1 MLAAILQYMR
11 PSINMPVVVNEPLTN
26 ARNKASTTA
35 YSGQD
40 FTAYFIFA
48 QLSLRVEVR
57 LKTRCSGVES
67 LSVQK

>member
-1 MLAAILQYMR
+1 
-11 PSINMPVVVNEPLTN
+11 MPVVVNEPLTN

-48 QLSLRVEVR
+48 QLSFSVQVR
-57 LKTRCSGVES
+57 LKTG
-67 LSVQK
+67 